1 MKMVNCALTP
11 EEQFLKYHDRLRD
24 ELNRAYTHH
33 EICKTLK
40 KLTSSYLN
48 EINAAPS
55 FFGLTIDAHLFAT
68 IMSINR
74 FIDEHARA
82 FKMKTFF
89 TFIEKNF
96 NIFSDEAYIKHL
108 SDKGYDNQDCEYW
121 LKNRTKVTHDTIKK
135 DKEIIENLPAGNL
148 KDWRDKKLA
157 HIDETYVLTDAE
169 VSQESPIT
177 SADIDQI
184 ISTLHEVLN
193 RYLLAYDGSGWAIG
207 APAAGV
213 SNQIVYILDSIRFY
227 QKSKP

>member
-1 MKMVNCALTP
+1 MVNCVLTP

-40 KLTSSYLN
+40 KLVSNYIN
-48 EINAAPS
+48 EINEAPS

-82 FKMKTFF
+82 FKMEKFF
-89 TFIEKNF
+89 VFIERNF
-96 NIFSDEAYIKHL
+96 NIFSDEASIKRL
-108 SDKGYDNQDCEYW
+108 RDKGYDDEDCEYR

-135 DKEIIENLPAGNL
+135 DKEIVKNLPAGNL

-157 HIDETYVLTDAE
+157 HIDETYVLTDAK

-184 ISTLHEVLN
+184 ISTLHEILN
-193 RYLLAYDGSGWAIG
+193 RYLSAYDGREWIIG
-207 APAAGV
+207 SPAAGI
-213 SNQIVYILDSIRFY
+213 SNQIVYILDSIRFHR
-227 QKSKP
+227 KSRP